1 MNYQNLE
8 HLKTFLI
15 ITKVEFAIC
24 LLFQDPWQI
33 TWLICWNIFSDILSH
48 FRSAITLGI
57 HHQVIIGYLPAT
69 INGKTSSARKVFMLF
84 WSFWAEVNCYNIA
97 FWCRINPNRPQAI
110 SQFKNFYLTIS
121 RKYPQLNPA
130 PSGGLLFNFQD
141 WKKIENCW
149 CPQLRIKRLNDNN
162 FTASMT
168 TARWQFLSNIIL
180 SNPARSW
187 TRSQDWLTVRLG
199 TGLG

>member
-1 MNYQNLE
+1 M
-8 HLKTFLI
+8 
-15 ITKVEFAIC
+15 ITKVEFAIF

-33 TWLICWNIFSDILSH
+33 TWLICWNIFSDILSQ

-57 HHQVIIGYLPAT
+57 HHQVIIVYLPAT

-84 WSFWAEVNCYNIA
+84 WSFWADVNCDNIA

-130 PSGGLLFNFQD
+130 PSGGLLSNFQD
-141 WKKIENCW
+141 WKNFESCFDRLW
-149 CPQLRIKRLNDNN
+149 GDTLRQ
-162 FTASMT
+162 
-168 TARWQFLSNIIL
+168 WQPWQQIPKAGPCFLRGQIHVMAFPIWL
-180 SNPARSW
+180 SI
-187 TRSQDWLTVRLG
+187 T
-199 TGLG
+199 